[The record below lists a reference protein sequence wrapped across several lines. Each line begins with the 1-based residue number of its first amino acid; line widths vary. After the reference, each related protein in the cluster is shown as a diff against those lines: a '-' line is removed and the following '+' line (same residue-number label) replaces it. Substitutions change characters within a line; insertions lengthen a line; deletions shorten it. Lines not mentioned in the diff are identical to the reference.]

1 MSKKDNLLWK
11 LDVLQV
17 KFEKITPRYGT
28 TKAILKSKD
37 KKKIDKIIG
46 KNTNHIKA
54 KEQILALQTDICER
68 KFHSS
73 LIKLNRILKKNIKT
87 ISNKSKNTDINP
99 LNIFINENG
108 DKQLDDLVHS
118 KIVKIAESVF
128 TKTKLSK
135 LNPPGFLPN
144 WCKLA
149 IRDVNNEYN
158 PKFQYKKQT
167 QEINNLI
174 SKLYNDKSVK
184 ELLKSI
190 EASFAIILGPVDKEL
205 SNAKE
210 LEDEAKE
217 DSESDDDSD
226 DSDDSSDSDDDESES
241 HISKK
246 NISNDENSGEPH
258 QYDPDL
264 LCDQYKAYVI
274 GTDDEEE
281 EDEEPDFKNSSVN
294 YNEVTDEEPSEDE
307 EIVDADAVNPVDQ
320 EENDIEMADKLY
332 DQYKDYV
339 GGSSDEDE
347 GEEIV
352 LDKEID
358 YEQVTD
364 EEPSEEEEDI
374 DLEKIQEIQDKEFED
389 AKKIKKSLMNDE
401 FFEEDEKDRK
411 KREKKEKKEKKQK
424 DKLALPALA
433 TGYYS
438 GGESDSDVDKDE
450 VVQQAT
456 KVRKNRRGQR
466 ARQKIWEKKFGTG
479 ANHVKKESERV
490 KSDKERKKLEFEERA
505 RKRME
510 KQKII
515 DEKNLRRGYG
525 GYKDMYDRNNSGSS
539 SNNNNR
545 YDSPQPQA
553 DKPEKLH
560 PSWEAKKKA
569 EESLQNVKFSGKK
582 ITFD

>member
-17 KFEKITPRYGT
+17 KFEKTTPRYGT

-46 KNTNHIKA
+46 KNTNHIRA

-73 LIKLNRILKKNIKT
+73 LIKLNRILKKNIRTVSK
-87 ISNKSKNTDINP
+87 KSKNTDP
-99 LNIFINENG
+99 LDIFIGENG

-135 LNPPGFLPN
+135 LNPPDFLPD
-144 WCKLA
+144 WCKIA
-149 IRDVNNEYN
+149 IKDVNNEYS

-167 QEINNLI
+167 QEVNNLI
-174 SKLYNDKSVK
+174 SKLYNDKAVK

-205 SNAKE
+205 STAKE

-217 DSESDDDSD
+217 DSESEDSDSD
-226 DSDDSSDSDDDESES
+226 DSDSSDSDDDSES
-241 HISKK
+241 SKK
-246 NISNDENSGEPH
+246 SIADAENSGEPH

-274 GTDDEEE
+274 GTDDEED
-281 EDEEPDFKNSSVN
+281 DEEPDFKSSSIN

-307 EIVDADAVNPVDQ
+307 EVVDAEAEAVSSVDQ

-347 GEEIV
+347 GEEVV

-411 KREKKEKKEKKQK
+411 KREKREKKEKKQK
-424 DKLALPALA
+424 EKEKSVLPALA

-490 KSDKERKKLEFEERA
+490 KSEKERKKLEFEERA

-515 DEKNLRRGYG
+515 DEKHLRRGYG
-525 GYKDMYDRNNSGSS
+525 GSKDIYDRNSLGSS
-539 SNNNNR
+539 SNNNR
-545 YDSPQPQA
+545 YNSPQPQA